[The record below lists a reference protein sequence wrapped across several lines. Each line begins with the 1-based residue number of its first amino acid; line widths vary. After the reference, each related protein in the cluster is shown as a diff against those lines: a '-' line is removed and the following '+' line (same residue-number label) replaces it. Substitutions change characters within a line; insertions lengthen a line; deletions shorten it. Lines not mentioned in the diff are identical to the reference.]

1 MPRGN
6 KTGPAGQGPLTG
18 RGRGYCAG
26 YNQPGFMAPGF
37 GGGQGWGRGLGR
49 GFGRRGFWDYG
60 PYQPYQPQITK
71 KEEKKILEDEVTDL
85 EEELKAIKARL
96 TELKGQK

>member
-26 YNQPGFMAPGF
+26 YNQPGFMTPGF
-37 GGGQGWGRGLGR
+37 GGGRGWGRGLGR
-49 GFGRRGFWDYG
+49 GFGRRDFWGYG

-71 KEEKKILEDEVTDL
+71 KEEKEILEDEVTDL